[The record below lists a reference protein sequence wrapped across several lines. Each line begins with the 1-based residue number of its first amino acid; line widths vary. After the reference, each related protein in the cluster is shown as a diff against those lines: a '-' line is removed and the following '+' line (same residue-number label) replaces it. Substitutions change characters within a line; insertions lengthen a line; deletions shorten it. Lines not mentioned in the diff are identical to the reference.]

1 MDHNELKH
9 RLRGIGA
16 PAPDEAAKKQA
27 IAAAVREFR
36 AHYKETSS
44 RTKGSKLSG
53 RPTATD
59 NKPARRT
66 MQTQQWIFRG
76 ATAATVLLAAGSL
89 VFLMQPAYQDF
100 DGRRS
105 VPAPMRELREAPPLK
120 SAPDQKSKNET
131 DLMRLEPAPAMD
143 DDSSR
148 NIKRNVSKSKDAE
161 LVSRL
166 AATEG
171 ERQLAGQIGDRR
183 ADLQIVQ
190 PDPAYVG
197 QDEFTAFETNPVKLV
212 AESPV
217 STFSIDVDTASY
229 AFVRR
234 QLNSGVLPQK
244 NAVRVEEMI
253 NYFDYDYATPD
264 SRDAP
269 FLPTVTI
276 YPAPWNP
283 QAKLLRIGIKGYE
296 LPKTEKP
303 RANLV
308 FLIDTSG
315 SMQSQDR
322 LPLLKQAF
330 RMLVETLDPEDT
342 VAIVTYAGSAG
353 TALEPTNVSDKAKVL
368 AALDRLRSGGSTA
381 GAAGIRQAYALAEGN
396 FDPNGVN
403 RVLLATD
410 GDFNVGI
417 TNHQELED
425 YISRKRESG
434 IFLSVLGFGQ
444 GNYHDN
450 LMQKLAQNGNGNAA
464 YIDSLNEARK
474 VLVDEAG
481 STLFPIAKD
490 VKIQVEFNPA
500 RIAEY
505 RLIGYETRSLRR
517 EDFNNDQVDAGEIGS
532 GHAVTAI
539 YEIKTPESASRL
551 VDESRYNNPRLAER
565 FAAVSAEYAFVKIR
579 YKLPDA
585 DASRLITRPV
595 DNADELADFEAVD
608 DDLRFATAVAA
619 FGQILRGSTYTGQF
633 AFDDVIAV
641 ARGAKGRDP
650 FGYRAEFLNLV
661 RLAKTARA
669 M

>member
-1 MDHNELKH
+1 MDDNELKH
-9 RLRGIGA
+9 RLRGIEA
-16 PAPDEAAKKQA
+16 PAPDEAARKQA
-27 IAAAVREFR
+27 ISAAVREFR
-36 AHYKETSS
+36 AHHKAASG
-44 RTKGSKLSG
+44 RTKEWRRSG
-53 RPTATD
+53 RLKARHS
-59 NKPARRT
+59 KPVRPK
-66 MQTQQWIFRG
+66 MQPQQWISRG
-76 ATAATVLLAAGSL
+76 ATAAAVFLLAGGL
-89 VFLMQPAYQDF
+89 VFLMQPAYQDYS
-100 DGRRS
+100 GRH
-105 VPAPMRELREAPPLK
+105 VPAPVRERQTAAPSD
-120 SAPDQKSKNET
+120 SASGQKSKNEIVGRQQKSLRAERDEAVPMFNRNAPSAGEAGQYRT
-131 DLMRLEPAPAMD
+131 LVAPAT
-143 DDSSR
+143 
-148 NIKRNVSKSKDAE
+148 AP
-161 LVSRL
+161 
-166 AATEG
+166 EG
-171 ERQLAGQIGDRR
+171 ERSSNARV
-183 ADLQIVQ
+183 DLQVVQ
-190 PDPAYVG
+190 PEPAYVG
-197 QDEFTAFETNPVKLV
+197 EDEFTSFETNPVKLV
-212 AESPV
+212 SETPV

-229 AFVRR
+229 AFIRR

-253 NYFDYDYATPD
+253 NYFDYAYPAPASPD
-264 SRDAP
+264 VP
-269 FLPTVTI
+269 FRPGVAV

-283 QAKLLRIGIKGYE
+283 QAKLLHIGIKGYE
-296 LPKTEKP
+296 LPKAAKP

-315 SMQSQDR
+315 SMRSQDR

-330 RMLVETLDPEDT
+330 RMLVETLDSKDT

-353 TALEPTNVSDKAKVL
+353 TALEPTRLSDKGKIL
-368 AALDRLRSGGSTA
+368 AALGRLQSGGSTA

-396 FDPNGVN
+396 FDPAGIN

-425 YISRKRESG
+425 FISRKRESG

-500 RIAEY
+500 RVAEY

-539 YEIKTPESASRL
+539 YEIKSPQSASRL
-551 VDESRYNNPRLAER
+551 VDESRYGTDQPAGSP
-565 FAAVSAEYAFVKIR
+565 AAASEEYAFVKIR
-579 YKLPDA
+579 YKLPEEDT
-585 DASRLITRPV
+585 SKLITRPV
-595 DNADELADFEAVD
+595 TRADELVDLEAVNSE
-608 DDLRFATAVAA
+608 LRFATAVAA
-619 FGQILRGSTYTGQF
+619 FGQILRSAPYTGEF
-633 AFDDVIAV
+633 TFDDVIQLAQ
-641 ARGAKGRDP
+641 RSKGEDP
-650 FGYRAEFLNLV
+650 YGYRAEFLNLV